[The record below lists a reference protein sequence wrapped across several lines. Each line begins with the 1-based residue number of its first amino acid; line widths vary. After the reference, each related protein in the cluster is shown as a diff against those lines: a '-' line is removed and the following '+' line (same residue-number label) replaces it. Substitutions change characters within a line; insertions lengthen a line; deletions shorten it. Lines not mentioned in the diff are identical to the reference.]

1 MENDMRKLIDQVKNF
16 GKTLNENVK
25 KTNTQFGE
33 IKYTWENNF
42 HPDNPNF
49 MQQVFWMGWQ
59 KPDNRYS
66 IGYKLE
72 PNGKVKFVKY
82 GEGNIED
89 EIPNYGGNF

>member
-1 MENDMRKLIDQVKNF
+1 MENKMRKLIDQVKNF
-16 GKTLNENVK
+16 GKQLNENVK

-33 IKYTWENNF
+33 VKYTWENNF

-49 MQQVFWMGWQ
+49 MQPVFWMGWQ

-82 GEGNIED
+82 GEGSIED